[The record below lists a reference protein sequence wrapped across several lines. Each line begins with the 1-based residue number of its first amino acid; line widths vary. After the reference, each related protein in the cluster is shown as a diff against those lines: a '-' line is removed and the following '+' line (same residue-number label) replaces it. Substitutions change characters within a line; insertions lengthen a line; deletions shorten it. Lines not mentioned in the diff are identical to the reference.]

1 MCKSL
6 LVVILFSLFSIGVSA
21 QSGRRKPPVASPT
34 PTPEATPTPT
44 AKPEEPRSLQVTA
57 EKNQDYRCTD
67 DGTLAHLID
76 DPATV
81 KGYQP
86 KEVDTRAEI
95 LDRPDPKYT
104 EQARKVG
111 VQGIVVL
118 KVLLSP
124 AGTVDRIRVAR
135 RLPYG
140 LTESAIRAACE
151 IKFKPAIKAG
161 EKVPQWVT
169 VEYGFTLTKSSI
181 YGP

>member
-1 MCKSL
+1 MSKSL
-6 LVVILFSLFSIGVSA
+6 FIAVIIIIVAVGSA
-21 QSGRRKPPVASPT
+21 VGQSGRRKAPVTSPTPVPEASPT
-34 PTPEATPTPT
+34 P
-44 AKPEEPRSLQVTA
+44 KPAEPKAPPVTA
-57 EKNQDYRCTD
+57 LKNEDYGCTD

-95 LDRPDPKYT
+95 IDRPDPRYT
-104 EQARKVG
+104 EDARRAG

-118 KVLLSP
+118 KVLLS
-124 AGTVDRIRVAR
+124 ANGALDRIRVVR

-140 LTESAIRAACE
+140 LTESAIRAACQ
-151 IKFKPAIKAG
+151 IKFKPAIKGG

-169 VEYGFTLTKSSI
+169 VEYGFSLSRSSI